1 MRNVLALFDGISC
14 GRVALDRA
22 GVDYDTYYSSEIDPK
37 CVEVVTDRHPTTVHL
52 GDVENWRSWDID
64 DIDLVMG
71 GSPCQGFSFQGKQL
85 NFNDPRSKL
94 FWTMVDIINHF
105 KPRYFLLENVVMKQ
119 QYQDIISNALGVKP
133 VLINSSDV
141 TPQNRRRLY
150 WTNIPGFSSGPQPTN
165 PKLSS
170 VLLSQTDDKYLITT
184 AHQRRIDT
192 SDDVAKGFTKIDP
205 DRAVCMTARQFANWK
220 GTYVTTPKGLRKL
233 TPVECERLQTL
244 PDNYTAAVADSHRY
258 RALGNGW
265 TVDVI
270 SHIFS
275 FIPKAVVV

>member
-37 CVEVVTDRHPTTVHL
+37 CVEIVTHQHPTTVHL

-105 KPRYFLLENVVMKQ
+105 KPKYFLLENVVMKQ

-133 VLINSSDV
+133 VLINSSDIV
-141 TPQNRRRLY
+141 PQNRRRLY
-150 WTNIPGFSSGPQPTN
+150 WTNIPGFSSGPKPTN

-170 VLLSQTDDKYLITT
+170 VLLSQTDDKYLITA

-205 DRAVCMTARQFANWK
+205 DRAVCMTARQFGNWK
-220 GTYVTTPKGLRKL
+220 GTYITTPKGLRKL

-244 PDNYTAAVADSHRY
+244 PDDYTAAVADSHRY

-275 FIPKAVVV
+275 LIPKAVVA